1 MTSAEC
7 EIVAQAG
14 QRLLAICEALT
25 VPYNNPG
32 NTLELLKAMDAA
44 TLDISEVYGRLAALP
59 LDVEDN
65 A

>member
-14 QRLLAICEALT
+14 QRLLAIREALT

-32 NTLELLKAMDAA
+32 NTLELHVPA
-44 TLDISEVYGRLAALP
+44 P
-59 LDVEDN
+59 
-65 A
+65 